1 MTQIISTN
9 PTVTPDISQ
18 STSSSLI
25 NRRDIWNDY
34 LEREYNNYL
43 NSNIIQTHR
52 LEIAELFHQYK
63 FSGYT
68 LFHLTATYFHLE
80 RVIKPEPII
89 NSYFTNFYLYS
100 LLPYLFNTN
109 RCTKSVFRPY
119 QPICY
124 CFVDEHE
131 SKAIPT
137 RFKSTGTGSN
147 ASIYEFPERLH
158 HHAVISVHPT
168 TVNRMRSLIGIDTLT
183 AKSTHRL
190 SRRITTSDVTECDTS
205 AVLYASKLMRKYP
218 EFLLFSSK
226 VDPSDVPPDASV
238 DPKSPRRSSTVTS
251 ECA

>member
-1 MTQIISTN
+1 MNQIISIN

-18 STSSSLI
+18 SIPYSLI
-25 NRRDIWNDY
+25 HRRVIWNDY
-34 LEREYNNYL
+34 LEREFNNYL
-43 NSNIIQTHR
+43 NPNLIQNHR
-52 LEIAELFHQYK
+52 LEIAELFHQYQL
-63 FSGYT
+63 SGYT

-80 RVIKPEPII
+80 RISKPEPII
-89 NSYFTNFYLYS
+89 NSYFANFYLYG

-109 RCTKSVFRPY
+109 KCTKPIFRPY

-158 HHAVISVHPT
+158 HHAVIAVHPT
-168 TVNRMRSLIGIDTLT
+168 TVNRMRSLIGTDTLT
-183 AKSTHRL
+183 AKSSHRL
-190 SRRITTSDVTECDTS
+190 SKRITTSEVTECNTS
-205 AVLYASKLMRKYP
+205 AVLYASKMLRKYP

-226 VDPSDVPPDASV
+226 VDPSDVPVVPQS
-238 DPKSPRRSSTVTS
+238 SRRPSTITS